1 MKICCLLPS
10 AAEILYALDL
20 ADHIIGV
27 SDLCQ
32 YPPEILKT
40 KPIVSRSKIDPNT
53 LTSQQVEAALTDLLQ
68 RGESPY
74 QLDQQWL
81 TDAAPDLIFTQDL
94 CHICEIDA
102 NEVTQALQQTPIQPQ
117 IIVIQPRTYQDILD
131 SITQIGQNLRRPPT
145 RPRTGNIPNPTR
157 QPHHTQTI
165 AAANPRRPKV
175 LSLEGINPLVAG
187 GHWIPDLLQM
197 AGGHLTSLK
206 PGANAQRLT
215 WQQIQTAAPEKLYI
229 DLCSS
234 DLPRH
239 PTRNP
244 LARRPTRLAPNP
256 RRSQRRS
263 LPDRPHPPKRPRP
276 PRHHRPRNP
285 RPANPPQPI
294 PKPNPPQHRSQTNP
308 PPHQHPPRK
317 HSRLLPPPPSI

>member
-10 AAEILYALDL
+10 AAEILYALNL

-102 NEVTQALQQTPIQPQ
+102 NEVTQTLQQTPIQPQ
-117 IIVIQPRTYQDILD
+117 IIVLQPRTYQDILD
-131 SITQIGQNLRRPPT
+131 SITQIGQ
-145 RPRTGNIPNPTR
+145 ICAV
-157 QPHHTQTI
+157 PHRAHDLVASLTQRANRITQTI

-175 LSLEGINPLVAG
+175 LSLERHQP
-187 GHWIPDLLQM
+187 
-197 AGGHLTSLK
+197 
-206 PGANAQRLT
+206 
-215 WQQIQTAAPEKLYI
+215 
-229 DLCSS
+229 
-234 DLPRH
+234 PR
-239 PTRNP
+239 R
-244 LARRPTRLAPNP
+244 RRPL
-256 RRSQRRS
+256 
-263 LPDRPHPPKRPRP
+263 DPRP
-276 PRHHRPRNP
+276 PTNGRRPPNLPETRRQ
-285 RPANPPQPI
+285 RPT
-294 PKPNPPQHRSQTNP
+294 PNLAS
-308 PPHQHPPRK
+308 K
-317 HSRLLPPPPSI
+317 SKPPPPKNYTSTYAPPTSPATSAKSPGWPPNPTGPKSPP

>member
-40 KPIVSRSKIDPNT
+40 KPIVSRSKIDPDT

-117 IIVIQPRTYQDILD
+117 IIVLQPRTYQDILD
-131 SITQIGQNLRRPPT
+131 TITQIGQ
-145 RPRTGNIPNPTR
+145 ICAV
-157 QPHHTQTI
+157 PHRAHALVTSLTQRANRITQTI
-165 AAANPRRPKV
+165 AAANPHRPKV

-215 WQQIQTAAPEKLYI
+215 WPQIQTAAPEKLYI

-239 PTRNP
+239 LREIPWLAAQPDWPQIPAVANGEVYLIDHTYLSTPAPRATTGLEILAQLTHPNLFQNQIPPNTVAKLTPSTTPTTPENIA
-244 LARRPTRLAPNP
+244 ARF
-256 RRSQRRS
+256 
-263 LPDRPHPPKRPRP
+263 HPYP
-276 PRHHRPRNP
+276 
-285 RPANPPQPI
+285 
-294 PKPNPPQHRSQTNP
+294 
-308 PPHQHPPRK
+308 
-317 HSRLLPPPPSI
+317 

>member
-40 KPIVSRSKIDPNT
+40 KPIVSRSKIDPDN

-74 QLDQQWL
+74 ELDQQWL
-81 TDAAPDLIFTQDL
+81 THAAPDLIFTQDL

-102 NEVTQALQQTPIQPQ
+102 NEVTQTLQQTPIQPQ
-117 IIVIQPRTYQDILD
+117 IIVLQPRTYQDILD
-131 SITQIGQNLRRPPT
+131 SITQIGQICAVPQRAHDLVTSLTQRANR
-145 RPRTGNIPNPTR
+145 I
-157 QPHHTQTI
+157 TQTI
-165 AAANPRRPKV
+165 AAANPYRPKV
-175 LSLEGINPLVAG
+175 FSLEGINPLVAG

-206 PGANAQRLT
+206 PGASAQRLT

-239 PTRNP
+239 LREIPWLAAQPGWPQIPAVANGEVYLIDHTHLSAPAPRATTGLEILAQLTHPNLFTNQIPPNTVAKLTPSTTPTTPENIA
-244 LARRPTRLAPNP
+244 ARFH
-256 RRSQRRS
+256 
-263 LPDRPHPPKRPRP
+263 PHP
-276 PRHHRPRNP
+276 
-285 RPANPPQPI
+285 
-294 PKPNPPQHRSQTNP
+294 
-308 PPHQHPPRK
+308 
-317 HSRLLPPPPSI
+317 